1 MSSSTYKCEFEPF
14 DEKKHYDD
22 DSGIVVVDFYLS
34 KCPPCKKLAPSIE
47 KLAKKYRDYG
57 VKFVGLNLSSELGHE
72 FGKKWEISSAP
83 KFAIVKN
90 GKLVKV
96 VRTDHEENIDRKLG
110 KMTGHKSDDHGHSSY
125 GNGTGSRSE
134 GRSRHGSDRDSSRSH
149 RGDESKSS
157 RSSKSSKSSKKKS
170 SKK

>member
-1 MSSSTYKCEFEPF
+1 MSSTYKCEFEPF
-14 DEKKHYDD
+14 EEKRHYDD

-47 KLAKKYRDYG
+47 KLAKKYKDKG

-90 GKLVKV
+90 GKLIKV
-96 VRTDHEENIDRKLG
+96 IRDDHEDKIDSKLA
-110 KMTGHKSDDHGHSSY
+110 KMTGHDSHHG
-125 GNGTGSRSE
+125 
-134 GRSRHGSDRDSSRSH
+134 DRDSHGDRSSGKSRKSH
-149 RGDESKSS
+149 SHDHGSRGDESKSS
-157 RSSKSSKSSKKKS
+157 RKSKTSKSSKHSKKS